1 MTVDIVGMIT
11 QAAGP
16 QIASQIGARVG
27 LNPQQAQVAMAA
39 LLPVIAGAM
48 KRGGGAPA
56 APAVDAAHP
65 QATAAGNDILGRIFG
80 SKDVSRSVAQDASAK
95 TGIDASQLKALL
107 PLLATMTAGAA
118 AAPAPGTPAAARPGG
133 LMGMLDGDGDG
144 NPMNDLAGLAGRF
157 LQR

>member
-1 MTVDIVGMIT
+1 MDLVGMIT

-16 QIASQIGARVG
+16 HIAGQIGARVG
-27 LNPQQAQVAMAA
+27 LSPQQSQAAMAA

-48 KRGGGAPA
+48 KRQGAPA

-65 QATAAGNDILGRIFG
+65 QATAAGNDVLGHIFG

-95 TGIDASQLKALL
+95 TGIDVSQLKALL

-118 AAPAPGTPAAARPGG
+118 AAPAAGIPAAARPGG

-144 NPMNDLAGLAGRF
+144 NPLNDLAGMAGRF
-157 LQR
+157 LK